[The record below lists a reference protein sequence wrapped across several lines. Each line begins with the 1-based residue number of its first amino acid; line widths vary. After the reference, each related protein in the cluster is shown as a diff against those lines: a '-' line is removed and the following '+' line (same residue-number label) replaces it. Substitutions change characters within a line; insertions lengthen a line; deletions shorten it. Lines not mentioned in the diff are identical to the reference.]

1 MHRLIIF
8 GPPGVGKGTQSELL
22 SKNLNLFHFSTG
34 EFLRKEINEGSEL
47 GIKAKQIVEQGH
59 LVPDEIMIGI
69 VKKALLEN
77 LEGKN
82 GFILDGFPR
91 TCEQAKALEVIFEE
105 MKFDNIKVLSFIA
118 NDDEIVTRLLKRGR
132 VDDNEDIIRNR
143 LKIYLDTT
151 SPILRFY
158 KQNKIIFEI
167 DAIGEIDE
175 IYSNIL
181 KLL

>member
-22 SKNLNLFHFSTG
+22 AKNLNLFHFSTG

-47 GIKAKQIVEQGH
+47 GIKAKQIVEQGL

-69 VKKALLEN
+69 VKKALKEN
-77 LEGKN
+77 LEGKD

-91 TCEQAKALEVIFEE
+91 TCEQAKALEIIFEE
-105 MKFDNIKVLSFIA
+105 MKFDNIKVLSFTA

-132 VDDNEDIIRNR
+132 ADDNEEIIRNR
-143 LKIYLDTT
+143 LKIYIDST

-167 DAIGEIDE
+167 DAIGEINE

>member
-22 SKNLNLFHFSTG
+22 AKNLNLFHFSTG

-47 GIKAKQIVEQGH
+47 GIKAKQIVEQGQ

-69 VKKALLEN
+69 VKKALNEN

-91 TCEQAKALEVIFEE
+91 TCEQAKALEAIFEE
-105 MKFDNIKVLSFIA
+105 LKFDNIKVLSFIA

-132 VDDNEDIIRNR
+132 VDDDEEIIRNR
-143 LKIYLDTT
+143 LKIYVDST

-158 KQNKIIFEI
+158 KQNKTIIDI
-167 DAIGEIDE
+167 NAIGEINE